1 MINWIIEWCA
11 SNRFLVFTGTFLL
24 VMAGIWSMNR
34 IPLDALPDIS
44 DVQVIVHT
52 AWEGEPPDIIEDQVT
67 YPIVTALL
75 AAPQVKAVRA
85 QTMFNDSYVFVVFED
100 GTDIYWARSR
110 VLEYLQTIQG
120 RLPANVHPAI
130 GPDATGAGWVY
141 EYALVDHTHK
151 YSLADLRSL
160 QDWHLRYQF
169 ETVPGVAEVASIG
182 GFVRQYQVQ
191 LDPNKLLAYGIPL
204 STVIDRVK
212 TSTNEVGGRVLE
224 LSGTRY
230 YVRGL
235 GYLKSLADLEN
246 VPVNAKNGT
255 PVLIKDL
262 GTVSFGPDIREGVAE
277 WQGQGETV
285 GGIVVMRYGLNAL
298 NVINGVK
305 KKLAEIKGSLPSG
318 VEVVVGYDRAGL
330 IQESIKTLQRDL
342 IEEAIVVSLVIIVF
356 LFHFRS
362 ALIPIITLPIAV
374 VASFIPMYYLHVS
387 SNIMS
392 LGGLALAIGVLV
404 DAAIVMVENGYRHLS
419 EPPAKHPAPVSTVGP
434 DHITYEESIEITES
448 GEVTEKQRR
457 RILINAA
464 KQVGPALFFSLLI
477 IVVSFVPVFLLEAQ
491 EGRMFK
497 PLAWTKT
504 VAVGFS
510 SLLAITL
517 VPVLMVSFIKGK
529 LRPESANPISRF
541 TQALYLPILRLCLK
555 YRKTTL
561 LLNLLFLLV
570 TFPLMFRLG
579 SQFMPPLYEGSS
591 LYMPTSLPG
600 IGITQA
606 SQILQEQDQILR
618 TFPEVESVFGVVG
631 RSDSATDNAP
641 LDMYDTTLMLKP
653 REQWRPGMTY
663 EKLIREMDEKLQ
675 FPGLTNTWTMPVEN
689 RLDMALTGI
698 KTPVGMKIQ
707 GTSLDGIQHL
717 GAQIQQVLSGL
728 PQVRSVFAEH
738 VAQGFYVNV
747 DVNRPE
753 AAKYGLTIA
762 DVQQAVSSSIGG
774 MNVAENVEGRE
785 RYPINVRYQRDFR
798 DNVEELRRVLI
809 ATPSGAQ
816 IPIEQVAKFSFSHGP
831 AMIRDEDGQLTG
843 YVYIDLNTKDYGGF
857 LQQASNALAQ
867 KLRLPAGY
875 IYQWSGEYE
884 FQLRAKERLK
894 IIMPVVFFIIFLLLY
909 MVFHSITE
917 AFVLILPTFYAMTGG
932 LILQWLLGYNFSVA
946 VCVGYIALFGIAVE
960 TGVVMVV
967 YLDEALDHRLASGHQ
982 ITNKEIEEAAVEGAV
997 QRLRPKLMTVFAV
1010 LASLV
1015 PILWESGIGSDV
1027 MKPIAAPIVGGMIT
1041 STIHVLILVPVF
1053 FVMMKERALRR
1064 NTLPK
1069 REAGTNN
1076 RLSGAF
1082 PES

>member
-1 MINWIIEWCA
+1 M
-11 SNRFLVFTGTFLL
+11 T
-24 VMAGIWSMNR
+24 GIWSMGH

-44 DVQVIVHT
+44 DVQVIIHT
-52 AWEGEPPDIIEDQVT
+52 NWEGEPPSIIEDQVS

-75 AAPQVKAVRA
+75 AAPRVKAVRA

-110 VLEYLQTIQG
+110 VLEYLQQIQG
-120 RLPANVHPAI
+120 RLPANVHPMI

-141 EYALVDHTHK
+141 EYVLVDHTHK

-160 QDWHLRYQF
+160 QDWHLRYQL
-169 ETVPGVAEVASIG
+169 ETVPGVAEVATIG
-182 GFVRQYQVQ
+182 GFVRQYQVR

-230 YVRGL
+230 MIRGL
-235 GYLKSLADLEN
+235 GYLRSLSDLEN
-246 VPVNAKNGT
+246 VPVMAKNGT

-277 WQGQGETV
+277 WQGEGETV

-318 VEVVVGYDRAGL
+318 VEIVAGYDRAGL
-330 IQESIKTLQRDL
+330 IEDSIRTLQRDL
-342 IEEAIVVSLVIIVF
+342 LEEAIIVSLVIIVF

-362 ALIPIITLPIAV
+362 ALIPILTLPIAV
-374 VASFIPMYYLHVS
+374 IASFIPMYYLHVS

-404 DAAIVMVENGYRHLS
+404 DAAIVMVENGYRHVSEHPNAANLS
-419 EPPAKHPAPVSTVGP
+419 GNE
-434 DHITYEESIEITES
+434 
-448 GEVTEKQRR
+448 QRK
-457 RILINAA
+457 ILIDAA

-477 IVVSFVPVFLLEAQ
+477 IVVSFLPVFLLEAQ
-491 EGRMFK
+491 EGRMFR

-504 VAVGFS
+504 MAVAFS

-517 VPVLMVSFIKGK
+517 VPILMTMFTRGK
-529 LRPESANPISRF
+529 LRPESENPISRF

-561 LLNLLFLLV
+561 LLNLVFLLV

-579 SQFMPPLYEGSS
+579 SQFMPPLFEGSS
-591 LYMPTSLPG
+591 LYMPTALPG
-600 IGITQA
+600 ISITQA
-606 SQILQEQDQILR
+606 SSLLQQQDRVLR
-618 TFPEVESVFGVVG
+618 SFPEVQSVFGVVG

-641 LDMYDTTLMLKP
+641 LDMYDTTIMLKP

-707 GTSLDGIQHL
+707 GPSLD
-717 GAQIQQVLSGL
+717 QIQQIGTQLQQILAAL
-728 PQVRSVFAEH
+728 PQVRSVFAER
-738 VAQGFYVNV
+738 VSQGFYVNV
-747 DVNRPE
+747 EVNRPE

-762 DVQQAVSSSIGG
+762 DVQQAVSSGIGG
-774 MNVAENVEGRE
+774 MNVGENVEGRE
-785 RYPINVRYQRDFR
+785 RYPMNVRYERDFR
-798 DNVEELRRVLI
+798 DDIEGLNRVLI

-816 IPIEQVAKFSFSHGP
+816 IPIEQVAKIYFSHGP

-857 LQQASNALAQ
+857 VNQASSLVAQ
-867 KLRLPAGY
+867 KLKMPAGY
-875 IYQWSGEYE
+875 AYQWSGEYE

-894 IIMPVVFFIIFLLLY
+894 IILPIVFFVILLLLY
-909 MVFHSITE
+909 MIFHSVAE
-917 AFVLILPTFYAMTGG
+917 AMVLIVPTFYAMTGG

-946 VCVGYIALFGIAVE
+946 VWVGYIALFGIAVE

-967 YLDEALDHRLASGHQ
+967 YLHEALDKRLISAAPVTQEDIH
-982 ITNKEIEEAAVEGAV
+982 EAAVEGAV
-997 QRLRPKLMTVFAV
+997 QRLRPKLMTVCAV

-1064 NTLPK
+1064 NALHK
-1069 REAGTNN
+1069 REEPTAI
-1076 RLSGAF
+1076 
-1082 PES
+1082 

>member
-1 MINWIIEWCA
+1 MITWIIEWCA
-11 SNRFLVFTGTFLL
+11 RNRFLVFTATFLL
-24 VMAGIWSMNR
+24 VMAGIWSMQR

-44 DVQVIVHT
+44 DVQVIIHT
-52 AWEGEPPDIIEDQVT
+52 SWEGQPPDIIEDQVT

-110 VLEYLQTIQG
+110 VLEYLQQIQG
-120 RLPANVHPAI
+120 RLPADVHPMI

-160 QDWHLRYQF
+160 QDWRLRYQL

-182 GFVRQYQVQ
+182 GFVRQYQIQ

-212 TSTNEVGGRVLE
+212 SSTNEVGGRVLE

-230 YVRGL
+230 YIRGL

-285 GGIVVMRYGLNAL
+285 GGIVVMRFGLNAL

-305 KKLAEIKGSLPSG
+305 QKLAEIKPSLPPG
-318 VEVVVGYDRAGL
+318 VEVVSGYDRAGL
-330 IQESIKTLQRDL
+330 IQDSIQTLQRDL
-342 IEEAIVVSLVIIVF
+342 IEEAIIVSLVIIVF

-419 EPPAKHPAPVSTVGP
+419 EPQANHVPPVSTADAEHAAYKDPV
-434 DHITYEESIEITES
+434 ELTETS
-448 GEVTEKQRR
+448 EVTETHRR
-457 RILINAA
+457 RILIDAA

-504 VAVGFS
+504 LAVGFS

-517 VPVLMVSFIKGK
+517 VPVLMVMFIKGK
-529 LRPESANPISRF
+529 LRPESENPISRF
-541 TQALYLPILRLCLK
+541 TQAVYLPVLKLCLK

-561 LLNLLFLLV
+561 LLNLLFLVV

-579 SQFMPPLYEGSS
+579 SQFMPLLYEGSS

-600 IGITQA
+600 ISITQA
-606 SQILQEQDQILR
+606 SQLLQEQDRVLR
-618 TFPEVESVFGVVG
+618 SFPEVESVFGVVG

-653 REQWRPGMTY
+653 REQWRSGMTY

-707 GTSLDGIQHL
+707 GPSLDGIQQL
-717 GAQIQQVLSGL
+717 GSQIQQVLSGDSR
-728 PQVRSVFAEH
+728 VRSIFAER
-738 VAQGFYVNV
+738 VTQGFYINV
-747 DVNRPE
+747 EVNRPE

-762 DVQQAVSSSIGG
+762 DVQQAVSSGMGG
-774 MNVAENVEGRE
+774 MNVAENIEGRE
-785 RYPINVRYQRDFR
+785 RYPMNVRYQRDFR
-798 DNVEELRRVLI
+798 DNVDELRRVLI

-816 IPIEQVAKFSFSHGP
+816 IPIEQVAKIWFSHGP

-857 LQQASNALAQ
+857 VQQASNMLTQ
-867 KLRLPAGY
+867 KLKLPAGY
-875 IYQWSGEYE
+875 TYQWSGEYE
-884 FQLRAKERLK
+884 FELRAKERLK
-894 IIMPVVFFIIFLLLY
+894 IILPVVFFIIFMLLY
-909 MVFHSITE
+909 MVFHSVVE

-946 VCVGYIALFGIAVE
+946 VWVGYIALFGIAVE

-967 YLDEALDHRLASGHQ
+967 YLHAALDHRLASGRQ
-982 ITNKEIEEAAVEGAV
+982 ITNKEIEDAAIDGAV

-1015 PILWESGIGSDV
+1015 PILWEGGIGSDV

-1053 FVMMKERALRR
+1053 FVLMKERALRR
-1064 NTLPK
+1064 GTLK
-1069 REAGTNN
+1069 QHGQELG
-1076 RLSGAF
+1076 
-1082 PES
+1082 